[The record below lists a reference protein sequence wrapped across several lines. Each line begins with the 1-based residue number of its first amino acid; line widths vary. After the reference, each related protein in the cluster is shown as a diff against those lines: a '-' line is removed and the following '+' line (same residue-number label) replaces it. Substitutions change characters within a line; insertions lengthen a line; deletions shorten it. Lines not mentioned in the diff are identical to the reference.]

1 MFDWFWPRF
10 LRVKVPV
17 IQDFQPI
24 FLAIC
29 TPALLLPPSSHVLV
43 MTGRFHGIFYSTLL
57 QGIYELISMILYE
70 KKPNF
75 EVTIE
80 ASWEQ
85 TGPRHTF
92 RSWPYLLRVCHTYNR
107 HRYQT
112 YKWVLFK
119 EIEFVI
125 FTYFFLI
132 LHFLLFTFCLQFE
145 DVKHTLIK
153 IKSRLVTFT

>member
-10 LRVKVPV
+10 LRVKVPL
-17 IQDFQPI
+17 IEDFQPI
-24 FLAIC
+24 LLAIC
-29 TPALLLPPSSHVLV
+29 TPALLPPSSHVLV
-43 MTGRFHGIFYSTLL
+43 MTGRFHGFFIRPIL
-57 QGIYELISMILYE
+57 QGKYELISMILYE
-70 KKPNF
+70 MKPNF
-75 EVTIE
+75 ELTIE
-80 ASWEQ
+80 ASQ

-92 RSWPYLLRVCHTYNR
+92 RSWPYSLRVCHTYNR

-112 YKWVLFK
+112 YKWRRNW
-119 EIEFVI
+119 ICHI
-125 FTYFFLI
+125 YIFFLI

>member
-10 LRVKVPV
+10 LRVKVPL

-24 FLAIC
+24 LLAIC
-29 TPALLLPPSSHVLV
+29 TPALLPPSSHVLV

-75 EVTIE
+75 EVNIK

-92 RSWPYLLRVCHTYNR
+92 RSWPYLLWVCHTYNR

-112 YKWVLFK
+112 YKWVLYE
-119 EIEFVI
+119 EIEFVM
-125 FTYFFLI
+125 FTYFFLFYI
-132 LHFLLFTFCLQFE
+132 FYFLLFVFNL
-145 DVKHTLIK
+145 KMSSI
-153 IKSRLVTFT
+153 RW